1 MCEKLHNTPQT
12 LEGICSPVREELRQL
27 EGDLL
32 ALVPRGGSAILGS
45 VAAILRSG
53 GKRLRPALL
62 LMTAKACGY
71 TGDVSVRLA
80 AVVELVHS
88 ASLIHDD
95 TIDNAGLRRGAA
107 TVNSRWGNRAAV
119 LAGDYLYARAIG
131 ILAEFAGPEAMRC
144 VAGAAAHMVE
154 SEMVQA
160 VRRKDTDITED
171 EYLSIIAGKTASL
184 ISCSCRVG
192 AMLGEGAN
200 GEVDILGAYGR
211 DLGMAFQIADD
222 LLDLGGEERLLGKA
236 LGNDIREGRLTL
248 PFIHAMRVAGSEE
261 REWIEDAFR
270 EGRLGHGDLVRMR
283 EVVARNGGTRY
294 SLEKAQ
300 AYVSACK
307 ERLRSLRES
316 SCRESLASLADYVLS
331 RAR

>member
-1 MCEKLHNTPQT
+1 MCNDGNKTLGA
-12 LEGICSPVREELRQL
+12 LEGICSPVSGELRQL

-32 ALVPRGGSAILGS
+32 ALVPRDDSTILGA
-45 VAAILRSG
+45 VADMLHSG

-62 LMTAKACGY
+62 LMAARACGY
-71 TGDVSVRLA
+71 TGGSSVRLA

-95 TIDNAGLRRGAA
+95 TIDNAGLRRGTV

-119 LAGDYLYARAIG
+119 LAGDYLYATAIG
-131 ILAEFAGPEAMRC
+131 ILAEFGDPAVMRC
-144 VAGAAAHMVE
+144 VADAAACMVE
-154 SEMVQA
+154 SEMIQA
-160 VRRKDTDITED
+160 VRRSHTDVTED

-192 AMLGEGAN
+192 AMLGKGAN
-200 GEVDILGAYGR
+200 GEADILGAYGM

-261 REWIEDAFR
+261 REWIADAFR
-270 EGRLGHGDLVRMR
+270 AGWLGHGDLVRMR
-283 EVVARNGGTRY
+283 EVVARNGGTHY
-294 SLEKAQ
+294 SRRKAQ
-300 AYVSACK
+300 EYANAGK
-307 ERLRSLRES
+307 ERLKSLEES